1 VKIYVNCSLESNFRH
16 REELHDLL
24 LVSFAVPFCDR
35 SQGVPMREN
44 TNLRRTLFVVQEDDN
59 ARRSLAKDLRES
71 GYRLLVSA
79 DLEDAFEWV
88 SGSEYIQC

>member
-1 VKIYVNCSLESNFRH
+1 
-16 REELHDLL
+16 
-24 LVSFAVPFCDR
+24 
-35 SQGVPMREN
+35 MREN
-44 TNLRRTLFVVQEDDN
+44 TNLRHTLFVVQEDDN

>member
-1 VKIYVNCSLESNFRH
+1 
-16 REELHDLL
+16 
-24 LVSFAVPFCDR
+24 
-35 SQGVPMREN
+35 MREN
-44 TNLRRTLFVVQEDDN
+44 TNLRRTLFVVKEDDN

-88 SGSEYIQC
+88 SGSEYIHADLVLMDLSGKLPEESLSIPPLARALQI